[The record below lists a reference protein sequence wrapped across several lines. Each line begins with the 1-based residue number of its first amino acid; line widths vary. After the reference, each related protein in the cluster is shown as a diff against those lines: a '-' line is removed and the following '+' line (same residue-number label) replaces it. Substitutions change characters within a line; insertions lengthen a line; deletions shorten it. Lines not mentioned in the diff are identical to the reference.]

1 MNCPDCHLF
10 FLVLHRR
17 CTVNL
22 NGECDCPICQGLC
35 DCKVAVR
42 EAMPRLPHPE
52 QDGDI
57 TAYPPP
63 GRKFG
68 QKRKP

>member
-1 MNCPDCHLF
+1 MNCGHCHLF

-35 DCKVAVR
+35 DCKIAVR
-42 EAMPRLPHPE
+42 EAMPPWGEHKEVTHINP
-52 QDGDI
+52 DAD
-57 TAYPPP
+57 
-63 GRKFG
+63 RKFG
-68 QKRKP
+68 QKRK